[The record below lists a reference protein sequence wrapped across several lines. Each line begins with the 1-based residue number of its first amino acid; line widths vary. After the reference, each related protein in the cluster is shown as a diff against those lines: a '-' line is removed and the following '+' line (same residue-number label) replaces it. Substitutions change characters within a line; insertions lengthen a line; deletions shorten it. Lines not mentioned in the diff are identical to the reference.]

1 MSYLNWNKKQAEI
14 NLQPG
19 SGASPGSIKK
29 DFSRGVLG
37 PFPNLRHPPANL
49 PLDVVCL
56 VHFKALATFLHFS
69 ENRELSVE
77 IILSGNLASHLQYSS
92 ISVL

>member
-19 SGASPGSIKK
+19 SGASPGRIKK

-37 PFPNLRHPPANL
+37 LFPNPRHPPANL
-49 PLDVVCL
+49 PLDVICL

-69 ENRELSVE
+69 KNRELSVE